1 MAARDTIRAPVP
13 FSTRRIVLFWL
24 PLAATWFM
32 MGLEGPYV
40 AAIVAR
46 MPDAARALAAFGV
59 AISLAWLIESPIMML
74 LSASAALVRDRASY
88 LALRRFSNTLNALVT
103 LGMIVLALPPVFD
116 FVAERLIGLPHD
128 IAQATHVAT
137 TAMIL
142 WPAAIGYRRFY
153 QGMLVRHHLTR
164 RVAYGTVVRLTTMSI
179 TAALLAFAF
188 DVQGALVGALALLA
202 GVLCEAAASRFMA
215 RELVHEL
222 MRSGTVAEGTLLRQR
237 DIARFYFPL
246 ALTSILAM
254 ALGPLVTFGL
264 GRGLAPLESLAV
276 WPVVSS
282 MVFLFRSGGVAFQEV
297 GIALDAGREVG
308 RTAIGSGGVAFQE
321 VGIALDAGREV
332 GRTAIGIG
340 LVASLALVLVAW
352 TPLEHLWLEQ
362 FSGLSPALAE
372 FALWPVRILVLFPV
386 LEYVVS
392 FQRARW
398 ILEHRTGIVT
408 MASAIEAVTLAA
420 MLFVA
425 FGVFNLAGA
434 IGGAVAMLAGRVAS
448 CVYLAACDA
457 RFART
462 R

>member
-1 MAARDTIRAPVP
+1 MTAAPPRDTIRRPVSV
-13 FSTRRIVLFWL
+13 STRRVILFWL

-32 MGLEGPYV
+32 MALEGPYV

-46 MPDAARALAAFGV
+46 MPEAARGLAAFGV
-59 AISLAWLIESPIMML
+59 ATSLAWLIESPIMML

-88 LALRRFSNTLNALVT
+88 LALRRFANTLNALVT
-103 LGMIVLALPPVFD
+103 LGMVVLALPPVFD

-142 WPAAIGYRRFY
+142 WPGAIGYRRFY

-164 RVAYGTVVRLTTMSI
+164 RVAYGTVVRLTAMSV

-215 RELVHEL
+215 RELVRDL
-222 MRSGTVAEGTLLRQR
+222 MTSETVAEGTLLRQR

-264 GRGLAPLESLAV
+264 GRGLAPLQSLAV
-276 WPVVSS
+276 WPVVNSTL
-282 MVFLFRSGGVAFQEV
+282 FLFRSGGVAFQEV
-297 GIALDAGREVG
+297 GIALDADRAVG
-308 RTAIGSGGVAFQE
+308 RTAA
-321 VGIALDAGREV
+321 
-332 GRTAIGIG
+332 GIG
-340 LVASLALVLVAW
+340 TLASLALVLVAW
-352 TPLEHLWLEQ
+352 TPLEHLWLER
-362 FSGLSPALAE
+362 FSGLSPALAG
-372 FALWPVRILVLFPV
+372 FALWPIRILVLLPL
-386 LEYVVS
+386 LEYLIS

-408 MASAIEAVTLAA
+408 MASAVEAVTLAVA
-420 MLFVA
+420 LFVA
-425 FGVFNLAGA
+425 FGVLDLVGA
-434 IGGAVAMLAGRVAS
+434 VGGAMAMLAGRLGS
-448 CVYLAACDA
+448 CAYLAACDA
-457 RFART
+457 RFARGPT
-462 R
+462 PSGRASAPPPASGSSP

>member
-308 RTAIGSGGVAFQE
+308 RTAIG
-321 VGIALDAGREV
+321 
-332 GRTAIGIG
+332 IG